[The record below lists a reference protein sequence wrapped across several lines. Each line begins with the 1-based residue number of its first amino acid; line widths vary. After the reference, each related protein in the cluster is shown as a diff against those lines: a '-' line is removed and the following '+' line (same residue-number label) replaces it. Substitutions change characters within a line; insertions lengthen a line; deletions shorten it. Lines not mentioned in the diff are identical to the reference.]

1 MSSKGLPGFLRRT
14 RRRDFEESEDED
26 YFSSDDDESSPP
38 SATAEKSNADES
50 ADKTQSNGSS
60 SKSKGDEK
68 EVLAEQGEEEEE
80 FVAPIETETEVKTLE
95 KARPSLNEHLPKAK
109 TSSITSSAV
118 EDSTSSLGM
127 SSLGNPRP
135 IKLSYRDSKFDSII
149 AAETIKMADLR
160 MLGWNGIPVRRA
172 AHWICA
178 WFNLVLP
185 SNDSCVPYSHRF
197 FVSFFF
203 GSVSIVVWHGKS
215 CSVIFRPMPV
225 DETVP

>member
-38 SATAEKSNADES
+38 SATAGKSNAD
-50 ADKTQSNGSS
+50 SNGSS
-60 SKSKGDEK
+60 SKSMGDEK

-80 FVAPIETETEVKTLE
+80 FAAPIETETEVKTLE
-95 KARPSLNEHLPKAK
+95 KARPSQNEHLPKAK

-118 EDSTSSLGM
+118 EDSTISLGM
-127 SSLGNPRP
+127 TNLGNPRP

-149 AAETIKMADLR
+149 GAETINLADLR
-160 MLGWNGIPVRRA
+160 MLGWNGIAVRRA
-172 AHWICA
+172 GQWICA

-185 SNDSCVPYSHRF
+185 SNCFCLSYSHLF
-197 FVSFFF
+197 FASFFF
-203 GSVSIVVWHGKS
+203 GSESIVEWHGKS
-215 CSVIFRPMPV
+215 CSVIFRLMPV

>member
-26 YFSSDDDESSPP
+26 YFSSDDDESPPP
-38 SATAEKSNADES
+38 SVTAENNNADES
-50 ADKTQSNGSS
+50 ADKNQSNGSS

-68 EVLAEQGEEEEE
+68 EVLAEQGEDEDE

-95 KARPSLNEHLPKAK
+95 KARSSLNEHLP
-109 TSSITSSAV
+109 V

-127 SSLGNPRP
+127 SSLGSPRP
-135 IKLSYRDSKFDSII
+135 IKSSYRDSKFDSII
-149 AAETIKMADLR
+149 GAETIKMADLR

-172 AHWICA
+172 AQWIWA

-185 SNDSCVPYSHRF
+185 SNGSYLPYSHLF

-203 GSVSIVVWHGKS
+203 GSMSIVVWRGKS
-215 CSVIFRPMPV
+215 CSVIFRLMPV